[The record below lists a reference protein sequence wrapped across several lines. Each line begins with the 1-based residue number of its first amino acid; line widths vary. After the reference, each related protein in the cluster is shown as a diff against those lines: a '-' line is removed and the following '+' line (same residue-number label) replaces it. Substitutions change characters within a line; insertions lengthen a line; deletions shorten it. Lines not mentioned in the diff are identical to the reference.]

1 MCMILV
7 SREVDNFQLVGVSP
21 CRQTRKL
28 ALTRCRGVRR
38 MHLNSN
44 MSACEQAP
52 VSQFGSSAHGSLLRA
67 NFQFRHDF
75 TDEKLNTNDLRAIVE
90 CKTLQWLFLQ

>member
-1 MCMILV
+1 MPTG
-7 SREVDNFQLVGVSP
+7 SQD
-21 CRQTRKL
+21 KL
-28 ALTRCRGVRR
+28 AHCRGIRR

-67 NFQFRHDF
+67 KFQFVKRECFVANRIKVVLNMF
-75 TDEKLNTNDLRAIVE
+75 TAG
-90 CKTLQWLFLQ
+90 C

>member
-1 MCMILV
+1 MPTG
-7 SREVDNFQLVGVSP
+7 SQD
-21 CRQTRKL
+21 KL
-28 ALTRCRGVRR
+28 AHCRGVRR

-67 NFQFRHDF
+67 KFQSSGEIESVHEFEFYD
-75 TDEKLNTNDLRAIVE
+75 
-90 CKTLQWLFLQ
+90 

>member
-1 MCMILV
+1 MPTGSQDKI
-7 SREVDNFQLVGVSP
+7 
-21 CRQTRKL
+21 
-28 ALTRCRGVRR
+28 AHCRGIRR

-67 NFQFRHDF
+67 KFQFDGASNPN
-75 TDEKLNTNDLRAIVE
+75 LSNS
-90 CKTLQWLFLQ
+90 